1 VIDGHEVHYWRS
13 GGPDDRTTVDPA
25 EQTVDDPVLVLHGL
39 GGDHQGLAELAAAL
53 MGASVII
60 PDLPGYGT
68 SAELTGE
75 HSLAG
80 YADFVERFRQH
91 LGLRRFQL
99 VGHSLGA
106 SIALVYA
113 GRYPTAVAHLG
124 LLNPVSTANNLT
136 ANLGKLY
143 YRIGAWLPTGL
154 ARLWLASRLAVY
166 LADAMIIVTTDRARR
181 RWILEQDYE
190 NYRRASVRAMVESYL
205 SYDDTPFE
213 ECAAAITAPTLL
225 VTGDRDS
232 IGPVASIN
240 GLADRIADAEVR
252 IVPGG
257 GHLLPMERP
266 RAVAGLINEF
276 RRARTLVDTTVHT
289 PVDTTDDTPID
300 TAANAAD

>member
-1 VIDGHEVHYWRS
+1 VIDGHQVHYWRS
-13 GGPDDRTTVDPA
+13 GGPDGRTTVDPDQRTA
-25 EQTVDDPVLVLHGL
+25 DDPVLVLHGL
-39 GGDHQGLAELAAAL
+39 GGDHQGLTELAAAL
-53 MGASVII
+53 VGASVII

-113 GRYPTAVAHLG
+113 GRHPAAVTRLG
-124 LLNPVSTANNLT
+124 LLNPVSTADNLT

-181 RWILEQDYE
+181 RWILEQDYQ

-240 GLADRIADAEVR
+240 GLAAAIADAEVR
-252 IVPGG
+252 VVPGG

-276 RRARTLVDTTVHT
+276 RRARTLVDPTVHT
-289 PVDTTDDTPID
+289 LVGNRDDTPID
-300 TAANAAD
+300 IAARPAD